1 MYYSYSIEQ
10 ALKIMPYVSIGLIVI
25 ILVFMEIKTFRE
37 AHADSPFDKDD
48 ESDGFTFPPG
58 DDGYEYYPKRGVK
71 VYLVKKASNRYRVY
85 LMEGEADDADGIKFK
100 RDRYGRYVTLRAGNA
115 GTAEKITDRIFGG

>member
-1 MYYSYSIEQ
+1 MYYSIKQ
-10 ALKIMPYVSIGLIVI
+10 AMQIMPYITIGLIVI
-25 ILVFMEIKTFRE
+25 ILAIMEVKTFRE

-48 ESDGFTFPPG
+48 ENDDFTFPPG

-71 VYLVKKASNRYRVY
+71 VYIVKKANNRYRVY
-85 LMEGEADDADGIKFK
+85 LVDGDVADGVKFK

>member
-1 MYYSYSIEQ
+1 MT
-10 ALKIMPYVSIGLIVI
+10 YVSIALIVI
-25 ILVFMEIKTFRE
+25 ILIFMEIKTFRE
-37 AHADSPFDKDD
+37 AHADSPFDRDD
-48 ESDGFTFPPG
+48 ESDDFTFPPG

-71 VYLVKKASNRYRVY
+71 VFAVKKANNRYRVY
-85 LMEGEADDADGIKFK
+85 LMEGEADDADGVKFK

>member
-1 MYYSYSIEQ
+1 MYYSIEQ
-10 ALKIMPYVSIGLIVI
+10 ALQIMPYVSIALIVI
-25 ILVFMEIKTFRE
+25 ILIFMEIKTFRE
-37 AHADSPFDKDD
+37 AHADSPFDRDD
-48 ESDGFTFPPG
+48 ESDDFTFPPG

-71 VYLVKKASNRYRVY
+71 VFVVKKASNRYRVY
-85 LMEGEADDADGIKFK
+85 LMEGDADGVNFK